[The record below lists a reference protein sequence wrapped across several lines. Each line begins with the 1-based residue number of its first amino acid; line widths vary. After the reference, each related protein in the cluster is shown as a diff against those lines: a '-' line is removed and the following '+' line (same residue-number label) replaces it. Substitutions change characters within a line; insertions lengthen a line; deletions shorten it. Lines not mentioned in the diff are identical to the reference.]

1 MKEIRSFL
9 FLLLLLLL
17 LMNPVLFAQKTA
29 YSPWPM
35 LGGDPQYTHRGVD
48 APPAIPELV
57 WEYSIKT
64 SRLFRSPPIIGING
78 NVYVTTGLLKSL
90 NISPADEYNGV
101 NWEAANPE
109 GVHYSPAVGAD
120 GTIYVASDPGLAAI
134 NTDGSVK
141 WISEVGQLK
150 TSPVVGPDG
159 SIYAGTYSEFYAFA
173 PDGSVKWSFAD
184 GFLGFDPKAAIGH
197 DGTVYCVSKYL
208 YAFTPDGEHL
218 WEYITERLENF
229 GGLHPAIG
237 DDGTI
242 YIASSINK
250 TYFLYAI
257 RPDGTVKWK
266 IPLDEEIDLPLSVG
280 YDGTVYAGRAY
291 NSLYA
296 INPGD
301 GAVKWVFPE
310 VMSPATIGYDGTIYL
325 SGSRSEHNEGWHVYA
340 LHPDGSIKWKHV
352 LDVTPNEPRSAITI
366 SKNGTLYVPTRNRV
380 YAFAHEA
387 PALVA
392 EQPIGFRVNTPY
404 PNPFNA
410 SVTIEYVIPH
420 GGHVQCAV
428 YDLLGRKVA
437 VPQEG
442 ILSAGT
448 HRAVWNGRDATGRD
462 AASGTY
468 FYRIEAAGLAESGK
482 IMLLR

>member
-1 MKEIRSFL
+1 
-9 FLLLLLLL
+9 
-17 LMNPVLFAQKTA
+17 
-29 YSPWPM
+29 M

-57 WEYSIKT
+57 WNFTYEKYYFSD
-64 SRLFRSPPIIGING
+64 SPPIIGAGGCILLTLNG
-78 NVYVTTGLLKSL
+78 LKSL
-90 NISPADEYNGV
+90 NLSSEDEYNGL
-101 NWEAANPE
+101 NWEIADPE
-109 GVHYSPAVGAD
+109 GIHYASAVGVD

-150 TSPVVGPDG
+150 TSPIAGPDG
-159 SIYAGTYSEFYAFA
+159 SIYAGDYTDFYAFA
-173 PDGSVKWSFAD
+173 SDGSVKWSFAD
-184 GFLGFDPKAAIGH
+184 EYLGFKPKAAIGQ
-197 DGTVYCVSKYL
+197 DGTVYCVSRYL

-218 WEYITERLENF
+218 WEYIPEQQWGSPEDF
-229 GGLHPAIG
+229 SGFYPAIG

-242 YIASSINK
+242 YIASSQEN
-250 TYFLYAI
+250 LYAI
-257 RPDGTVKWK
+257 RPDGKVKWK

-296 INPGD
+296 VDPGD
-301 GAVKWVFPE
+301 GEIKWIFPE

-325 SGSRSEHNEGWHVYA
+325 SGSRSENNEGWHVYA
-340 LHPDGSIKWKHV
+340 LHPDGSVKWKYP
-352 LDVTPNEPRSAITI
+352 LEAKPNEPRSAITI
-366 SKNGTLYVPTRNRV
+366 SKNGTLYVPTEDNV

-392 EQPIGFRVNTPY
+392 GQPTDFRVNTPY

-442 ILSAGT
+442 VLSAGT
-448 HRAVWNGRDATGRD
+448 HRAVWDGRDAAGRD

-468 FYRIEAAGLAESGK
+468 FYRVEAAGLVESGK
-482 IMLLR
+482 VMLVK